1 VTANE
6 RKHMVDHGKLIQ
18 RPSVKWW
25 LILQAKLKDK
35 KSQTE
40 SYRVMWK
47 SFSEEADVDE
57 RDKALE
63 SFVSGYW

>member
-1 VTANE
+1 
-6 RKHMVDHGKLIQ
+6 MVDHEKLIQ
-18 RPSVKWW
+18 RPSVNCR

-40 SYRVMWK
+40 SFQVMWK
-47 SFSEEADVDE
+47 RFSEEANVDE

-63 SFVSGYW
+63 SFVSGY

>member
-1 VTANE
+1 
-6 RKHMVDHGKLIQ
+6 MVDHEKLIQ
-18 RPSVKWW
+18 RPSVKCR

-40 SYRVMWK
+40 SLRVMWK
-47 SFSEEADVDE
+47 NFSEEADVDE

-63 SFVSGYW
+63 SFVSGY

>member
-1 VTANE
+1 
-6 RKHMVDHGKLIQ
+6 MVDHEKLIQ
-18 RPSVKWW
+18 RSSLKCW

-40 SYRVMWK
+40 SQRVMWK
-47 SFSEEADVDE
+47 SFSEEAAIDE

-63 SFVSGYW
+63 SFVSSY

>member
-1 VTANE
+1 
-6 RKHMVDHGKLIQ
+6 MVDHQKLIQ
-18 RPSVKWW
+18 GPSVKCR

-40 SYRVMWK
+40 SLRVMWK
-47 SFSEEADVDE
+47 RFSEESAIDE

-63 SFVSGYW
+63 SFVSGY

>member
-6 RKHMVDHGKLIQ
+6 RKHKVDYEKLIQ
-18 RPSVKWW
+18 RPSVKCR
-25 LILQAKLKDK
+25 LILQANLKDK

-40 SYRVMWK
+40 SLRVMWK
-47 SFSEEADVDE
+47 RFSEKAAIDE

-63 SFVSGYW
+63 SFVSGY

>member
-1 VTANE
+1 
-6 RKHMVDHGKLIQ
+6 MVNYEKLIQ
-18 RPSVKWW
+18 RPSEKCR

-35 KSQTE
+35 KSQTQ
-40 SYRVMWK
+40 SYQVMWK

-63 SFVSGYW
+63 SFVSGY